1 MGASSAG
8 AVEEA
13 SSGGAVEEEKSFG
26 GDLRSYF

>member
-13 SSGGAVEEEKSFG
+13 SSGGAVEEEKFFG
-26 GDLRSYF
+26 GDLSSYF